1 MYFFREE
8 KLLCRSSYLSS
19 LIAFS
24 KHVSDKKLELI
35 KAQIEK
41 SEIAVTPQLKIVGNE
56 AHIYIYGPL
65 VSRPDPYVVLYSYFS
80 TTYQSIQNDIEKVK
94 EDLNVEKVYL
104 HVNSPGG
111 VVEGVDDTWKAI
123 ISLRKDYE
131 VIAINEGDMASAAYW
146 LSSAA
151 SKIVATSET
160 VETGSIG
167 VIASYVDWSKYDE
180 KVGIQEKIFV
190 SKNAKYKSYTQDGF
204 DEKLQATLDD
214 LEDIFVSRISNGRGL
229 TSEHINAMF
238 GQGSMLLAKDAL
250 EAKMIDQ
257 IGVFSDKDK
266 PVAVDKQNKL
276 AGVIDNMTLEEML
289 QDPGVQAEIS
299 RKEKD
304 AHKSG
309 RNEALQEVK
318 NAMKFLNSDKYSKR
332 VKDCALSV
340 CEGSK
345 PQAVLDELVS
355 YEDEL
360 IAVAASKET
369 EQDKHNVEPLPGKK
383 PDIAGKT
390 ERTVEDRVKAIRKQ
404 EGKE

>member
-94 EDLNVEKVYL
+94 EDTNVEKVYL

-167 VIASYVDWSKYDE
+167 VIASYVDWSKFDE
-180 KVGIQEKIFV
+180 KAGIQEKVFV
-190 SKNAKYKSYTQDGF
+190 SKNAKYKSYTQEGF

-214 LEDIFVSRISNGRGL
+214 LEDIFVSRISEGRGL
-229 TSEHINAMF
+229 TTEHINAKF
-238 GQGSMLLAKDAL
+238 GEGSMLLAKDAL

-299 RKEKD
+299 RKEKPINQD
-304 AHKSG
+304 
-309 RNEALQEVK
+309 E
-318 NAMKFLNSDKYSKR
+318 MKR
-332 VKDCALSV
+332 C
-340 CEGSK
+340 
-345 PQAVLDELVS
+345 
-355 YEDEL
+355 
-360 IAVAASKET
+360 
-369 EQDKHNVEPLPGKK
+369 KK
-383 PDIAGKT
+383 LKM
-390 ERTVEDRVKAIRKQ
+390 Q
-404 EGKE
+404 CSF